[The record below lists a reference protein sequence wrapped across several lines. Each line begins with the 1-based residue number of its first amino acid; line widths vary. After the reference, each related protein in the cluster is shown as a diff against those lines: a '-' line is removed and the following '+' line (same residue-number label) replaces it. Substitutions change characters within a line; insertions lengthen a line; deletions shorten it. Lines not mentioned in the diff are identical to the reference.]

1 MLASLIVSLSM
12 SYTLLRASD
21 RSLAGTG
28 LRHTSGRIVNGLSE
42 SKFSFGD
49 GGETFTISEISDYE
63 EGCGI
68 GRNIWEASVA
78 LSCFLASYSES
89 MGRTLEIGAGVGLV
103 GHSIAS
109 NSSKARVVMTD
120 HFAPLVDNLASSL
133 LRNDLKA
140 TTALLDWREPE
151 LADAVASGSFDTVVG
166 ADVIYYYPDVKPIA
180 AILQHLLAEAGG
192 TAWIASPDYRAAEI
206 GQALAATLRD
216 KHGAIV
222 DEEKYIL
229 VSEVGEIGD
238 EVEQTE
244 TDKEDAIVHRM
255 DFFGGAGNDSG
266 GGEPEAGHSIFRVRF
281 PAVAK
286 G

>member
-1 MLASLIVSLSM
+1 M

-109 NSSKARVVMTD
+109 NSSKVRVSEERGERSDELRRRVYWTATFTANTSVRGIAAANFCAVSNITNDPSIATRFAR
-120 HFAPLVDNLASSL
+120 HRLASS
-133 LRNDLKA
+133 
-140 TTALLDWREPE
+140 
-151 LADAVASGSFDTVVG
+151 
-166 ADVIYYYPDVKPIA
+166 
-180 AILQHLLAEAGG
+180 
-192 TAWIASPDYRAAEI
+192 
-206 GQALAATLRD
+206 
-216 KHGAIV
+216 
-222 DEEKYIL
+222 
-229 VSEVGEIGD
+229 
-238 EVEQTE
+238 
-244 TDKEDAIVHRM
+244 
-255 DFFGGAGNDSG
+255 
-266 GGEPEAGHSIFRVRF
+266 
-281 PAVAK
+281 
-286 G
+286 